1 MSTSPPTTPA
11 KRRNWLWPFEVIDQI
26 GEGGMGVVYRARYV
40 INGRIVALKMLPA
53 DVSDETVLA
62 RFEREVEVLKNL
74 KHPNIVRC
82 FGGACEND
90 RRFYAMEL
98 VEGGT
103 LEERLEKRG
112 RLPWEQVVYYAIQM
126 CAALECSHKQGVVH
140 RDIKP
145 SNFLVSKAGVI
156 KLSDFGLASVEA
168 ARKITAAGKT
178 AGTFQYMAPEQ
189 IRGQDVVPQ
198 TDLYALGCVLY
209 ELLTGQ
215 PPFVCDTP
223 AGTLHQHCN
232 AVAPRVCDTLPD
244 CPIELDRIVAKLLR
258 KEISRRYESA
268 AELSIDL
275 KRVAQSANGTP
286 APLPQKEKP
295 SVDEAAV
302 TAPPAPVKIADERR
316 FYSRWMAR
324 ALAIAL
330 LISLVCNVF
339 TTGHAAKTTAWEKR
353 WITASN
359 NENLFVRQAA
369 VKTLSE
375 LSVSST
381 DGREALAERLQD
393 VDPDIRIQSIEGLQR
408 AGGYSREYIPHL
420 SKVQQFDS
428 DVTVRS
434 AAARAIA
441 EIRNAPLQAPDLS
454 FWAGMA
460 AILIGAVI
468 GVAYWMRL
476 WKTLKLE
483 AEAPHRK

>member
-1 MSTSPPTTPA
+1 MSTSPPTTPQ

-40 INGRIVALKMLPA
+40 INGRIVALKMLPS

-82 FGGACEND
+82 FGGACENE

-215 PPFVCDTP
+215 PTFVSDTP

-232 AVAPRVCDTLPD
+232 EVAPRVCDKLPD

-258 KEISRRYESA
+258 KEIARRYQSA
-268 AELSIDL
+268 AELAIDL
-275 KRVAQSANGTP
+275 KRVAQSANGAP
-286 APLPQKEKP
+286 ALQPARDKP
-295 SVDEAAV
+295 SVDEAPT
-302 TAPPAPVKIADERR
+302 TAPPAPKKIADDRR
-316 FYSRWMAR
+316 FYASWMAR
-324 ALAIAL
+324 ALAVAL
-330 LISLVCNVF
+330 LISLICNIYA
-339 TTGHAAKTTAWEKR
+339 TGHSARITEWEKN
-353 WITASN
+353 WITASTN
-359 NENLFVRQAA
+359 DNLFVRQAA
-369 VKTLSE
+369 VKTLAD
-375 LSVSST
+375 LSALSPN
-381 DGREALAERLQD
+381 GREALAERLQD
-393 VDPDIRIQSIEGLQR
+393 VDPDIRIQSIQGLQR

-428 DVTVRS
+428 DVNVRS
-434 AAARAIA
+434 AAALAIA
-441 EIRNAPLQAPDLS
+441 EIRDAPLQGPDLS
-454 FWAGMA
+454 FWAGLA
-460 AILIGAVI
+460 AILIGAII
-468 GVAYWMRL
+468 GVAYWLRL

-483 AEAPHRK
+483 AEAPHGK